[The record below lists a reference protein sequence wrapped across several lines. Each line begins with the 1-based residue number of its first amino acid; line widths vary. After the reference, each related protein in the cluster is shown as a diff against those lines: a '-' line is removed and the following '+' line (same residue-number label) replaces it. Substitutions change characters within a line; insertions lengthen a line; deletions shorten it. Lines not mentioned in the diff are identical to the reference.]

1 MSPASGHRVVA
12 LVLDQVGLLDLAAP
26 THLFGYCGPPLYRFE
41 MATCQPGRVR
51 TSAGPDLHVEHG
63 LGVLLT
69 ADTVIVPGYE
79 DETAVIP
86 PAALGALRAAAARG
100 ARVMSICTGAFALA
114 EAGLLDGLT
123 ATTHWAAA
131 DLLASKYPKVT
142 VQADKLYIDQGQILT
157 SAGIAAGLDLCLH
170 VIRRDQGAAIA
181 AGIAR
186 RTVIAPHR
194 DGGQAHSSTCPSPSP
209 TGLRAAE
216 TLRSAG
222 RGTGHVPG
230 WPQAFPSLNWP
241 LTRKC
246 RPAPFCDGSEQRLAK
261 PQPPG
266 SRLSASPP
274 PRPCSKAPACP
285 SSRSRTAPAW
295 AAPSRYVSTSAINC
309 TPPPAPTAEPSTQT
323 HASTSSRPGKPWEAL
338 LGGGCRLLDV
348 GRAVGESGV
357 PAVEVIGELVVEDAG
372 ADLE

>member
-1 MSPASGHRVVA
+1 MSPTSGHRVVA

-63 LGVLLT
+63 LGVLLN

-86 PAALGALRAAAARG
+86 PAALSALRAAAARG

-170 VIRRDQGAAIA
+170 VIRRDHGAGIA

-194 DGGQAHSSTCPSPSP
+194 DGGQAQFIDLPIPKS
-209 TGLRAAE
+209 
-216 TLRSAG
+216 
-222 RGTGHVPG
+222 
-230 WPQAFPSLNWP
+230 
-241 LTRKC
+241 
-246 RPAPFCDGSEQRLAK
+246 DG
-261 PQPPG
+261 PPG
-266 SRLSASPP
+266 SRNTAIGRTRDWARTRL
-274 PRPCSKAPACP
+274 P
-285 SSRSRTAPAW
+285 SSLSIVQLAAHAQMSPRTFLRRFRAETGQTPAAW
-295 AAPSRYVSTSAINC
+295 IATQRVIAAQAMLESTGLSIEQIAHRAGLGSAESLRVHFRDQLH
-309 TPPPAPTAEPSTQT
+309 TTPTAYRRAFNPCPRLNE
-323 HASTSSRPGKPWEAL
+323 
-338 LGGGCRLLDV
+338 LG
-348 GRAVGESGV
+348 VGEPTG
-357 PAVEVIGELVVEDAG
+357 P
-372 ADLE
+372 